1 MMPKI
6 LVIDDSKTI
15 RAIIEKMLSEYQCE
29 LFKAADG
36 QEGLELSKK
45 ERPNLIL
52 LDIDMPRMN
61 GLELLKHL
69 RNDSVLADTPVF
81 MLTSKSSS
89 KNVQC
94 AMALGIAA
102 YIAKP
107 FSQAKLIER
116 IQKVL
121 PLEAI

>member
-1 MMPKI
+1 MIPKI
-6 LVIDDSKTI
+6 LAVDDSKTI
-15 RAIIEKMLSEYQCE
+15 RAIIEKMLSEYKCE
-29 LFKAADG
+29 LIKAADG
-36 QEGLELSKK
+36 QEGLTLSKNK
-45 ERPNLIL
+45 RPDLIL

-69 RNDSVLADTPVF
+69 RNDRELANTPVF

-89 KNVQC
+89 KNVQI
-94 AMALGIAA
+94 AVRLGVAA

-107 FSQAKLIER
+107 FSRDKLIEK

-121 PLEAI
+121 PLEPI